1 MRCTLKIEKHEAY
14 SPVLRHGLD
23 LYHDDQVQKLI
34 RKAAERLETG
44 TSKTGQSL
52 TKLTSHLENYR
63 LEELAKVK
71 TSEESTETHQRR
83 KSSSPHFPENRG
95 PDVKDRRAVRR
106 VV

>member
-1 MRCTLKIEKHEAY
+1 M
-14 SPVLRHGLD
+14 
-23 LYHDDQVQKLI
+23 QKLI

-44 TSKTGQSL
+44 TSKTEQSL

-71 TSEESTETHQRR
+71 TSEESTPRILTKEEKAAALTFL
-83 KSSSPHFPENRG
+83 KTEDLMSKTDELLE
-95 PDVKDRRAVRR
+95 K